1 MHNDNSH
8 RWSIYPCGVSPFR
21 VYIYQRWIYRV
32 DLTRVNEFGTSGL
45 DHAGIDPD
53 AAGAPMLV
61 DQNGSAVAA
70 AESSESATEAA
81 HEDTSTR
88 ADVKEEKKK
97 RKSESKK
104 DK

>member
-1 MHNDNSH
+1 
-8 RWSIYPCGVSPFR
+8 
-21 VYIYQRWIYRV
+21 
-32 DLTRVNEFGTSGL
+32 LTRVNEFGTSGL

-70 AESSESATEAA
+70 VESSEGAAEAA
-81 HEDTSTR
+81 HKDTSTR
-88 ADVKEEKKK
+88 ADVKE